1 MTLLSDRPLAM
12 LWGVLLTGWIALTS
26 VESLGT
32 VKETGRIFHRVG
44 TDDPSTLDPH
54 KMAFPGEQLVV
65 LDLFMGLTTPDMRGR
80 PMAGS
85 AESWTVSADGRTYT
99 FRLRPNLLWSD
110 GTALTA
116 TDFVWSFRRMLDPS
130 TGYPFAS
137 RLYPIRGAR
146 EIAGGR
152 AAIDTLAVAAVDART
167 LRIELVAPTPYFL
180 DVIAAAAMPAPRH
193 VIEKHGNAW
202 LRPEHFVSNGPFV
215 LEAWRPNAFVRL
227 KRNAR
232 FWGAAKLR
240 LDGVVH
246 YPFNNP
252 TTMVR
257 RFQAGEIDLVMVV
270 PPERADPRKNEF
282 GPALKVGRGISN
294 EVVVFNTRS
303 GPTSDVRVRR
313 ALSMLIER
321 DAIAR
326 GIIGVPEVGAYSYVP
341 PGVLNYVEPARPDFA
356 AWSAERRIAEA
367 QRLLGAAGYG
377 SQRPLSLRLGFPNT
391 ELNRKVGVAIGAMWG
406 RAGVR
411 VELQQKETKT
421 LVTEVGRGDFDAA
434 RFVWLAAFSDP
445 YSYLERLHGSGS
457 GVGINTSGYA
467 NPRFDERL
475 AAAAREVDLSRRASI
490 LREAEAL
497 ALADQPVAPVYYL
510 VGRRLVSSRV
520 EGFSDNPRGLYP
532 TWLMSVQ
539 PR

>member
-1 MTLLSDRPLAM
+1 MTLLPL
-12 LWGVLLTGWIALTS
+12 LLVGLLAVAPEPARS
-26 VESLGT
+26 AD
-32 VKETGRIFHRVG
+32 ETGRIFHRVG

-80 PMAGS
+80 PIAGS
-85 AESWTVSADGRTYT
+85 AESWTVSSDGLLYT
-99 FRLRPNLLWSD
+99 FRLRSDLRWSD
-110 GTALTA
+110 GTPLTA
-116 TDFVWSFRRMLDPS
+116 EDFVWSFRRMLDPA

-146 EIAGGR
+146 EIATAR
-152 AAIDTLAVAAVDART
+152 AAPATLGVRAVDART

-227 KRNAR
+227 RRNPR
-232 FWGAAKLR
+232 FWGATQVR
-240 LDGVVH
+240 LEGVVH

-257 RFQAGEIDLVMVV
+257 RFQAGELDLVMVV

-282 GPALKVGRGISN
+282 GAALKVGRGISN

-303 GPTSDVRVRR
+303 GPTADVRVRR

-341 PGVLNYVEPARPDFA
+341 PGVSNYAASARPDFA
-356 AWSAERRIAEA
+356 AWSSERRVAEA
-367 QRLLGAAGYG
+367 RRLLGEAGYG
-377 SQRPLSLRLGFPNT
+377 PARPLALRLGFPNT

-445 YSYLERLHGSGS
+445 YSYLERLLGSGS

-475 AAAAREVDLSRRASI
+475 TAAAREVDLARRATI
-490 LREAEAL
+490 LREAEAI

-510 VGRRLVSSRV
+510 VGRRLVSARV

-532 TWLMSVQ
+532 TWLMSVR